1 MDTIPQLRQRLAASE
16 ELFRRAVAETDQELL
31 GKVAITVGVLMEE
44 TAKFIQIMDGETV
57 NICPGQVDAEIP
69 TVVRIRS
76 LVRYVNSRVRPA
88 LAMHVPTG
96 EPLRVLVEYQAYDP
110 QRKISDAILALFAED
125 DIIIIGAAL
134 KNRIATCEEG
144 RYCHFAAK
152 YSTTYNANKAHAKFN
167 FRKIEETFGTKIPPS
182 KPALRGH
189 IADSFMQILG
199 HLTNTD
205 TDDEA
210 RARY

>member
-1 MDTIPQLRQRLAASE
+1 MDALE
-16 ELFRRAVAETDQELL
+16 ELYRRAVSGADELLLNRTATLARALSAETSN
-31 GKVAITVGVLMEE
+31 
-44 TAKFIQIMDGETV
+44 FIRVVDGETV
-57 NICPGQVDAEIP
+57 NLCPGQADSEIP

-76 LVRYVNSRVRPA
+76 FVRYVNARVKPA
-88 LAMHVPTG
+88 LATHIPAG
-96 EPLRVLVEYQAYDP
+96 APLRVLVEYQAFDP
-110 QRKISDAILALFAED
+110 QRKISDAILTIFAEE

-134 KNRIATCEEG
+134 KNRIYTCEEG

-152 YSTTYNANKAHAKFN
+152 YATTYSANKAHAKFN
-167 FRKIEETFGTKIPPS
+167 FQKIEETFGTGIPPS

-189 IADSFMQILG
+189 IADSFMQVLG